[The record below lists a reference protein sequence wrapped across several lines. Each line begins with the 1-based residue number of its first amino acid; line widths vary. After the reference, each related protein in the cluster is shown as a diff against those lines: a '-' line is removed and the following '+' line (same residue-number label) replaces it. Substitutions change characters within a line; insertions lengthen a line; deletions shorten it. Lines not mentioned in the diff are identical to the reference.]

1 MQNHQ
6 GDDKPSEDGNSN
18 IDQEVDAVSSTPA
31 RSPRAVLAS
40 KASTPAESPREV
52 LTKPVHQ
59 YGEANAVCT
68 EVGAHRPFPYS
79 DLAAK
84 ERKALAALLGQC
96 TSKLEKD
103 LRQSLQMYKLALE
116 DSIPCELER
125 IRTQRPEDRV
135 LLPAAQ
141 SDPDPADP
149 DFQNE
154 ARSNPTVRFTTHTS
168 WQEEQHAGPMDSI
181 NSQKLDRPGSRK
193 VTTLSRVTAASRDS
207 IHSAR
212 KTSGMYREALIHRM
226 QSLERVFGGR
236 GKEMPKEADRKSQ
249 AESPQQRHRR
259 LRASLR
265 FLRAP
270 SVIHG
275 TMFNLLSAALILGN
289 AIFIGVQTHIGIQ
302 NEFQGIEGEKQDISW
317 ETPELLFLAFFTA
330 ELTIRIRYDKL
341 SFFRGVE
348 WRWNLF
354 DSAIVGLSLIETVA
368 ASILSG
374 VGLKF
379 PFLRL
384 VRVVRV
390 LRVLKV
396 LHMIPFFKRL
406 GLMMHSV
413 AASLSALAPAFV
425 LLILVMYMYGICV
438 MQGIINHIESNPVQ
452 QMEDWLAI
460 LELRFGRISQTMSTL
475 FMSITGG
482 ISWVEVLDG
491 LNQIDGVYNLIYMF
505 YVGFVQICVL
515 NIVTGVFVD
524 TVHQMYQ
531 PEREEMVERETSKRK
546 IMLQNLKAL
555 LEEADE
561 DGSGSITWT
570 EFEQFTNDVHIQ
582 MYLAAHEIDITQ
594 AKQIFEL
601 IDGSGTGEVS
611 IDEFVLSFMAFK
623 GAAKGADVVIMR
635 NDIQKIVTKV
645 IPWMV
650 DTTKT
655 MEDMKKL
662 VQTLASMSPHL
673 SDVPHVEDTERVIL
687 PSVGGKGGSGHGLG
701 KSGHVP
707 PTYCGRGLEGDT
719 MPYGDPS

>member
-1 MQNHQ
+1 MEPCQ
-6 GDDKPSEDGNSN
+6 GDDGSGAPSENNDSD
-18 IDQEVDAVSSTPA
+18 IDHKVDAVSSTPG
-31 RSPRAVLAS
+31 RSSHWFFATEAS
-40 KASTPAESPREV
+40 APAQSPREV
-52 LTKPVHQ
+52 LTKPVHHHC
-59 YGEANAVCT
+59 ETNAACT
-68 EVGAHRPFPYS
+68 NGSAHIPFPCA
-79 DLAAK
+79 DLAAS
-84 ERKALAALLGQC
+84 ERKGLAALLEQC
-96 TSKLEKD
+96 TNKLEQD
-103 LRQSLQMYKLALE
+103 LRQSLQRYKFVLE
-116 DSIPCELER
+116 DSIPHELER
-125 IRTQRPEDRV
+125 IRKQWLEDRV

-141 SDPDPADP
+141 SDLDPAAPAFGSEDQPARFEANATWEDDRYAGLGDP
-149 DFQNE
+149 ISSPRRE
-154 ARSNPTVRFTTHTS
+154 LPSTWKATRISRFTARLS
-168 WQEEQHAGPMDSI
+168 GQCSHALVNRLQG
-181 NSQKLDRPGSRK
+181 
-193 VTTLSRVTAASRDS
+193 
-207 IHSAR
+207 
-212 KTSGMYREALIHRM
+212 
-226 QSLERVFGGR
+226 LERVFGG
-236 GKEMPKEADRKSQ
+236 KVSQHEAIRRSQ
-249 AESPQQRHRR
+249 ATSIGTSHHS
-259 LRASLR
+259 LRASIR
-265 FLRAP
+265 YP
-270 SVIHG
+270 SKP
-275 TMFNLLSAALILGN
+275 TMTRVTIFNLLSAALILAN
-289 AIFIGVQTHIGIQ
+289 AIFIGFQTHLGIQ

-406 GLMMHSV
+406 GLVMHSV
-413 AASLSALAPAFV
+413 AASLSGLAPAFV
-425 LLILVMYMYGICV
+425 LLILVIYMYGICV
-438 MQGIINHIESNPVQ
+438 MQGIINHIEANSIQ
-452 QMEDWLAI
+452 QMEDWLAV
-460 LELRFGRISQTMSTL
+460 LEFRFGTISSTMSTL

-546 IMLQNLKAL
+546 IMLQNLQTL

-561 DGSGSITWT
+561 DGSGSITWE
-570 EFEQFTNDVHIQ
+570 EFEQFTNDTHIQ

-594 AKQIFEL
+594 AHDIFDL
-601 IDGSGTGEVS
+601 IDRSGTGEVS
-611 IDEFVLSFMAFK
+611 IDEFVLSFLAFK

-635 NDIQKIVTKV
+635 NDIQKIVSK
-645 IPWMV
+645 IFPWMI

-655 MEDMKKL
+655 MEDLKKL
-662 VQTLASMSPHL
+662 VQTVAFMSPHL
-673 SDVPHVEDTERVIL
+673 ADVSHVEDTERVIL
-687 PSVGGKGGSGHGLG
+687 PSVGGKGDGRSGRC
-701 KSGHVP
+701 KNGHVP
-707 PTYCGRGLEGDT
+707 PTYCGRGPQGDT
-719 MPYGDPS
+719 MPYSDPS